1 VNEAMGLQLTENRI
15 QVLSFAAGMLWKRDE
30 TRARGYL
37 QEAVNQ
43 FLAMELPPAG
53 TNFAS
58 NKMLHARQ
66 SLRTQLIQ
74 AIAEHDPQMAL
85 DFLRSSRLPVSNELQ
100 ALDGQDPQRDYEK
113 QYELQLVTEIA
124 ENNPQMALGLA
135 QETLKQ
141 GANHQV
147 VEIWRR
153 LQRKDPKSAD
163 KLAGEIIAKI
173 KS

>member
-1 VNEAMGLQLTENRI
+1 MMYKGLAVAFLTASLTYFPTQLPSKTQTVPPSGARLVDLSPEEKKELEKKALALLGELVNEAMGLQLTENRI

-85 DFLRSSRLPVSNELQ
+85 DF
-100 ALDGQDPQRDYEK
+100 
-113 QYELQLVTEIA
+113 
-124 ENNPQMALGLA
+124 
-135 QETLKQ
+135 
-141 GANHQV
+141 
-147 VEIWRR
+147 
-153 LQRKDPKSAD
+153 
-163 KLAGEIIAKI
+163 
-173 KS
+173 